1 MPKTKSSS
9 QPAACSVRARG
20 LRGSSSL
27 VDKRIEGKDRSE
39 SSLEI
44 RQPLKR
50 KAESVSEVY
59 LSISIRLTK
68 FPHPLFQSS
77 DLSSTMAHSD
87 FQGESDALPS

>member
-27 VDKRIEGKDRSE
+27 DDKRIEGKDRSE

-68 FPHPLFQSS
+68 SLIFIISEFGSVF
-77 DLSSTMAHSD
+77 DYGA
-87 FQGESDALPS
+87 